1 MFKVMSCDVRFFI
14 TLLKILLYFRELF
27 PDFFLLGKGNKKK
40 CEFIFF
46 LALIH
51 FYIWNQW

>member
-40 CEFIFF
+40 CEFIFDICF
-46 LALIH
+46 KS
-51 FYIWNQW
+51 